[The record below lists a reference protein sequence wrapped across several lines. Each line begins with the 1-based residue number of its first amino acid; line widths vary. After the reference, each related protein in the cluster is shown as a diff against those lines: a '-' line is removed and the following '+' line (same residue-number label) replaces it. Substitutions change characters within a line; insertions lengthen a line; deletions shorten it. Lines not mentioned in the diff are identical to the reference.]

1 MPLLIPYFSI
11 HAQIDAQHNKI
22 RTVVIDAGHGGKD
35 PGAVGKYAK
44 EKDVVLAIALKTG
57 KYIEEKFPDVK
68 VIYTRDSDVFIGLHE
83 RTQIANKANADLFIS
98 IHANSNP
105 NTAAIGAETYVMG
118 LHKSQENLEVAK
130 KENSAIVL
138 EDNYKTRY
146 EGFDP
151 NDVESYIMLSLM
163 QNTYLDQ
170 SLNAASLIQTQFR
183 DRANRKDR
191 GVKQAG
197 FLVLWETTMPSVLVE
212 VGFIS
217 NLEEEK
223 YIASESGQ
231 DYLASAIFRAFRGY
245 KEYIEGTSFAPEP
258 LVVTQTPPIEETK
271 IPDSKP
277 VLPDTNQNLY
287 RPKNTAQT
295 TETTSTQV
303 TFKVQILVSE
313 KPIDTSDKIFGGLS
327 PVHEIQINGKYKYL
341 AGESS
346 TYQEA
351 LEYSKEIKKKYPD
364 AFIVAVSNGKIIP
377 LSEAL
382 EMVKTN

>member
-1 MPLLIPYFSI
+1 MPLSFPYFSI
-11 HAQIDAQHNKI
+11 YAQIDEQHNKI

-35 PGAVGKYAK
+35 PGALGSYAK

-105 NTAAIGAETYVMG
+105 NTAALGAETYVMG

-151 NDVESYIMLSLM
+151 NNVESYIILSLM

-212 VGFIS
+212 VGFLS
-217 NLEEEK
+217 NIEEEK
-223 YIASESGQ
+223 YLASESGQ
-231 DYLASAIFRAFRGY
+231 DYLASAIFRAFRDY
-245 KEYIEGTSFAPEP
+245 KEYIEGTSFTPEP
-258 LVVTQTPPIEETK
+258 LITAQTSPVEAKKT
-271 IPDSKP
+271 PDSLRA
-277 VLPDTNQNLY
+277 LPDTNQYLY
-287 RPKNTAQT
+287 RPKSTLGT
-295 TETTSTQV
+295 PESTSTEV
-303 TFKVQILVSE
+303 IFKVQVLVSE
-313 KPIDTSDKIFGGLS
+313 KQIATNDKTFEGLAS
-327 PVHEIQINGKYKYL
+327 VQEIQMEKKYKYL
-341 AGESS
+341 AGGSS
-346 TYQEA
+346 TYEEA
-351 LEYSKEIKKKYPD
+351 MDYSKEIKKKYPD

-377 LSEAL
+377 LSQAL